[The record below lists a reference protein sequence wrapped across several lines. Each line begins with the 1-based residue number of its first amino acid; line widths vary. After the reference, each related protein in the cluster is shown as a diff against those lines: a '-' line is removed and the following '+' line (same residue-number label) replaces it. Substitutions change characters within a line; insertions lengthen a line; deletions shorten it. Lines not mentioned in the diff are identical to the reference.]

1 MIKSI
6 AAVAAGLVTWFVAAT
21 LANFVVRAALPG
33 YTEVEVAMNFT
44 LGMQV
49 ARLAVGVLSSIL
61 AGFVTAWI
69 SAGKRRDVL
78 ILTALLLAVFLPVHY
93 SLWAR
98 FPVWYHALFLVS
110 LMVAPSAGAWMRSG
124 SYRGLR
130 EERS

>member
-6 AAVAAGLVTWFVAAT
+6 AAIAAGLVTWFVVAT
-21 LANFVVRAALPG
+21 LGNFVVRAALPG
-33 YTEVEVAMNFT
+33 YTDVEVAMNFT

-69 SAGKRRDVL
+69 AAGKRRDVL

-93 SLWAR
+93 SLWTR
-98 FPVWYHALFLVS
+98 FPVWYHALFLFS
-110 LMVAPSAGAWMRSG
+110 LVVAPSAGAWMRSRFRG
-124 SYRGLR
+124 GLR
-130 EERS
+130 EGRS